1 MAIRV
6 KQAGDQATSYE
17 DCEMKREARLLLSK
31 GLASLILSVES
42 FNKADDLGRT
52 STVLILLD
60 HAFEMLLKAAILHR
74 GGRIREKRARETIGF
89 DACVR
94 RALSDGDIKFLSDEQ
109 VLTLQT
115 INGLR
120 DAAQHH
126 LIDVAEEQLYL
137 HAQSGVTLFGDIL
150 KKVFEETLA
159 ERLPARVLPISTMA
173 PVDLQTLFAK
183 ETSEVQKLL
192 RPGTRRTTEGYA
204 RLRPLAILDATIRGE
219 KLQPSTGELRS
230 KAKELTGGK
239 SWQDVFRGAASITFS
254 KDGGGHT
261 VNLRIVKKEGI
272 PVQLVPEGTPG
283 ASVVAIK
290 RVDELGFYNLGRD
303 QLAGHLKLSGSK
315 ATAAIWCF
323 DIQKD
328 PDCFKDVI
336 FGKTSFKRYSQ
347 RAIEKIQEGLA
358 VKPIEAVWEEYKK
371 ARLRRKRQ

>member
-1 MAIRV
+1 
-6 KQAGDQATSYE
+6 
-17 DCEMKREARLLLSK
+17 MKREARLLLDK
-31 GLASLILSVES
+31 GLASLILSVEQ
-42 FNKADDLGRT
+42 FNKADELGRT

-60 HAFEMLLKAAILHR
+60 HSFEMLLKAAIMHR
-74 GGRIREKRARETIGF
+74 GGKIRERRARETIGF
-89 DACVR
+89 DGCVR
-94 RALSDGDIKFLSDEQ
+94 RALSDGDIKFLTDEQ
-109 VLTLQT
+109 ALTLQT

-126 LIDVAEEQLYL
+126 LIDVAEEQLYI

-150 KKVFEETLA
+150 KKIFNQTLS

-173 PVDLQTLFAK
+173 PVDLQTLFEK
-183 ETSEVQKLL
+183 ETKEIQKLL
-192 RPGTRRTTEGYA
+192 RPGTRRRTEGYA

-239 SWQDVFRGAASITFS
+239 SWEDVFRGAASITFT
-254 KDGGGHT
+254 KNGGGHT
-261 VNLRIVKKEGI
+261 ISLRIAKKEGI
-272 PVQLVPEGTPG
+272 PVQVVPEGTPG
-283 ASVVAIK
+283 ASVVAIR

-303 QLAGHLKLSGSK
+303 QLAGHLKLSGNKTS
-315 ATAAIWCF
+315 AGIWCF

-328 PDCFKDVI
+328 PDCFKEVI

-358 VKPIEAVWEEYKK
+358 TKPIEVVWEEYKK
-371 ARLRRKRQ
+371 ARLKRKPR